1 MKKYG
6 MATAMKRLNEQYDI
20 DKMHNKAQQ
29 AVTQQTIRA
38 MQNVTLCYLDIMQPL
53 YLKYIEVKG

>member
-1 MKKYG
+1 MT
-6 MATAMKRLNEQYDI
+6 TAVKRLNEQYDI

-53 YLKYIEVKG
+53 YLKYIEAKG